1 MGPISAQSHCQA
13 NGVVFG
19 GKVNSPCMIVTLFVT
34 TPLGVIEDLLKR
46 RELADPQL
54 MCLRKP
60 DDREN
65 RPTLLKILRCIQ
77 Q

>member
-1 MGPISAQSHCQA
+1 
-13 NGVVFG
+13 
-19 GKVNSPCMIVTLFVT
+19 MIVTLFVT